1 MSEPSDLE
9 RRLMLARR
17 GLAASVSARERVLA
31 GLSREI
37 PALASLASA
46 PPALS
51 SPPLADPPAPGAGTG
66 SAAGSGAPFWTA
78 LRMTGLRGVGLGGLL
93 VAVGFSAGYVAR
105 GSSDESTTPRAASTV
120 EAPPAP
126 APETISSSDP
136 AATAPAAG
144 QALPLAPPPL
154 APPSAAQ
161 PSVAPPAMAPPERE
175 FDAERR
181 ASVRPH
187 LAERRPSAV
196 RHEASHD
203 LPNKPPLGL
212 VEAERTGL
220 ERELALLRRAERAL
234 RKGNPDFALALLDEL
249 EAKGSSAMLAQERS
263 ATRLLAAC
271 QVRAEGAER
280 AAAAFI
286 AAHPES
292 VYVARLESSCR
303 SLHGDTQRE
312 RAVGAPAPAALPPAA
327 VRDGSPGG
335 GH

>member
-46 PPALS
+46 PPSLS

-144 QALPLAPPPL
+144 QALPLAPP
-154 APPSAAQ
+154 SAAQ

-203 LPNKPPLGL
+203 LPDKPPLGL

-249 EAKGSSAMLAQERS
+249 EAKRPSPMLAQERS

-271 QVRAEGAER
+271 QARAEGAER

-286 AAHPES
+286 AAYPES